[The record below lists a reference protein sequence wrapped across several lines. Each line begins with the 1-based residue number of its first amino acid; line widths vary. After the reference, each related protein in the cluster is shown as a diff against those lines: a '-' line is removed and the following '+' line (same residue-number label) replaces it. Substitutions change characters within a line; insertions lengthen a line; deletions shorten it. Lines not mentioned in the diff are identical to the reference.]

1 MIGFKSVSAP
11 GLGHMILGEEQP
23 LLKGTGGLE
32 PMVSLALLLLLC
44 LLLPLF
50 VFLSCFAFCFL
61 FLFVS
66 SLGPLLS
73 VTRCGFS
80 RLLLNLGSSR
90 TAVLFKLIPRGIEE
104 EDRAILEV
112 IVSSV
117 LWCVGVCVGGVCVCG
132 GGCLCGCVCWSV
144 CWFGGLC
151 LLVLDNVAWPVQRTE
166 LVND

>member
-1 MIGFKSVSAP
+1 MFLLLAWAPHIRRRANPVVDGYRRAGANGCPCFAASAVFVVAFVC
-11 GLGHMILGEEQP
+11 
-23 LLKGTGGLE
+23 
-32 PMVSLALLLLLC
+32 VSL
-44 LLLPLF
+44 LF
-50 VFLSCFAFCFL
+50 FFCF
-61 FLFVS
+61 S
-66 SLGPLLS
+66 SLSFFFVLGLLLS
-73 VTRCGFS
+73 VTRSGIS
-80 RLLLNLGSSR
+80 RLILTLGSSR
-90 TAVLFKLIPRGIEE
+90 TAVLFNLIPRGIEE

-144 CWFGGLC
+144 CWFGGVC